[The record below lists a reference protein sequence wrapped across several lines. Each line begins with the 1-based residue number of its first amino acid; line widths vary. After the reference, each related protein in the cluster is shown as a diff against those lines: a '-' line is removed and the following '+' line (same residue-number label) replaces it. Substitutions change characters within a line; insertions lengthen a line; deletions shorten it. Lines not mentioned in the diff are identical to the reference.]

1 MPIFMLY
8 AFVGPYLWVAQV
20 VVVITLSALGWRSP
34 SPEWPAL
41 LQGRTASSVAT
52 AIAAVFTVLMVPV
65 AIMVA
70 LRRHQRDFPTSWTDP
85 PGLACIL
92 QLVLLA
98 AAGVNAFAIHHR
110 AP

>member
-1 MPIFMLY
+1 MPIFMFY

-34 SPEWPAL
+34 APAWPAA
-41 LQGRTASSVAT
+41 LQGRTATSVAT
-52 AIAAVFTVLMVPV
+52 AIAATFVVLMAPV
-65 AIMVA
+65 ALTVA

-98 AAGVNAFAIHHR
+98 AAAVNAGAVHHR